1 MDDYKALI
9 KIILDKY
16 NDVYTK
22 VIGFID
28 NQHPDLVSFCNSIN
42 NIAENAQREIAVI
55 EGRKDKSI
63 MTNEDAKRLSFLVA
77 NTNEFNPFNT
87 QNRTNILEMKN
98 IMDKYDFSVLERG
111 KLKQDLKGSPL
122 H

>member
-1 MDDYKALI
+1 MPDPGFKGPLSSSSLNIFNFQPPPEVVTSNPGFGKRTTARSHSI
-9 KIILDKY
+9 Y
-16 NDVYTK
+16 NPK
-22 VIGFID
+22 
-28 NQHPDLVSFCNSIN
+28 
-42 NIAENAQREIAVI
+42 
-55 EGRKDKSI
+55 
-63 MTNEDAKRLSFLVA
+63 
-77 NTNEFNPFNT
+77 PFNT